1 MGSDN
6 KPSIGCEVF
15 PHILAMVLTRMHFG
29 TLSSDSSPVN
39 PGLCYQSMTVQFSQQ
54 IFQQFSQ
61 QSSQT
66 SSNHHDALQ
75 VSLPGK
81 RRLIPRFKRTALG
94 SSSLGVI
101 VESGRLIFC
110 TFGLKGCFTSFF
122 DLNLEKSCP
131 ASILGGA

>member
-1 MGSDN
+1 MTTNLQLVARCFHTYWQWSLHGCILVHCHLIHHLQTQAFVINQWLCSSVN
-6 KPSIGCEVF
+6 KFFSNS
-15 PHILAMVLTRMHFG
+15 
-29 TLSSDSSPVN
+29 LSSP
-39 PGLCYQSMTVQFSQQ
+39 LKQA
-54 IFQQFSQ
+54 
-61 QSSQT
+61 
-66 SSNHHDALQ
+66 SNHHDALQ

-101 VESGRLIFC
+101 VESGKLIFC